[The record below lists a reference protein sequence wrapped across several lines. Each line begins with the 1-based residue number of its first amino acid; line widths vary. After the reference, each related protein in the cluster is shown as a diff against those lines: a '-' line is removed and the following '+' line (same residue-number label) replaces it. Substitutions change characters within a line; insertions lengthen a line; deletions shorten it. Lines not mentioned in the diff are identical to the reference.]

1 MARPWERLLE
11 QLVRERYGTLVGWAT
26 LVCGSRDEA
35 QGMLQEALLATFS
48 SRARF
53 STVAEAEQYVRR
65 AVASRSIDAARRRVR
80 ERAAL
85 GTVARYAVPASP
97 AADGQHLPAHVV
109 AALGALTRR
118 ERACVV
124 LRHLDDLSV
133 RDTAGLL
140 GISEGA
146 VKRYTADGVARL
158 DAILGGVTAAD
169 DESVPVQPVRATADP
184 TEVPER

>member
-26 LVCGSRDEA
+26 LVCGSRDDA
-35 QGMLQEALLATFS
+35 QDLLQEALMATFS

-53 STVAEAEQYVRR
+53 TSLPQAEQYVRR
-65 AVASRSIDAARRRVR
+65 AVATRSIDAARRRGR
-80 ERAAL
+80 ERTAL
-85 GTVARYAVPASP
+85 GTVAGFAPPPAP
-97 AADGQHLPAHVV
+97 GVEGHHLPADVV
-109 AALGALTRR
+109 RALALLSAR

-124 LRHLDDLSV
+124 LRHLEDLGV
-133 RDTAGLL
+133 RETADLL

-158 DAILGGVTAAD
+158 DAALGDVTAAPH
-169 DESVPVQPVRATADP
+169 ESLTVHPVTRGGTT